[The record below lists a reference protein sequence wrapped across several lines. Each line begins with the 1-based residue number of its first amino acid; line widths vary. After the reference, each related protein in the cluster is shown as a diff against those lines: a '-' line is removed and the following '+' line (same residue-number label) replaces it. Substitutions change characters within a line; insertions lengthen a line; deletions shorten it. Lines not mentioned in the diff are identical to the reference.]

1 MTGVAKDAVLNPSVM
16 VIVAHPDDAESWAGG
31 TVAKFA
37 REGRAVTYIVVTN
50 GEKGSDD
57 RTMLP
62 DRLAAIRR
70 DEQRRAAGA
79 LSVQHVEFL
88 GYPDCEVED
97 TRDLRCDIRSHI
109 RRLKPDLLIT
119 HDPRRTFNLGASHR
133 DHRVVGGVALD
144 AVVLDCMYP
153 PRTVREIYLIHPA
166 DTPNLVIDISET
178 IQLKAEA
185 FACHTSQVK
194 HPAPAMASI
203 RERAARLGES
213 YGFAYA
219 EGFTRVVAQQHVPT
233 LESN

>member
-1 MTGVAKDAVLNPSVM
+1 MTGVAKGAVLNPNVM

-50 GEKGSDD
+50 GEKGSAD
-57 RTMLP
+57 RTMMP
-62 DRLAAIRR
+62 DRLAAIRW
-70 DEQRRAAGA
+70 DEQCRAAGA
-79 LSVQHVEFL
+79 LGVQRVEFL
-88 GYPDCEVED
+88 GYPDCGVED
-97 TRDLRCDIRSHI
+97 TRDLRHDIRSLI
-109 RRLKPDLLIT
+109 CRFKTDLLIT
-119 HDPRRTFNLGASHR
+119 HDPQRTYNLGVSHR
-133 DHRVVGGVALD
+133 DHRIVGGVALD

-166 DTPNLVIDISET
+166 DAPNLVIDISET

-185 FACHTSQVK
+185 FACHASQVK
-194 HPAPAMASI
+194 HPTPAMASI
-203 RERAARLGES
+203 RERAARLGRG

-219 EGFTRVVAQQHVPT
+219 EGFTRVVAPQPVPT